1 MGARHR
7 VLFGK
12 VRASVSRKI
21 KDDHRPAAA
30 VELPWEERAK
40 LWAHRERHLILE
52 RKAAWDHV
60 NAAEERAETLEAENA
75 TLRKENAHLKQ
86 RVAEL
91 ESAHANADA
100 DAKSSTSNKS
110 IPPFVKANVAKRRR
124 KTPGRKKGHVA
135 ALRPM
140 PSTIHQ
146 VIDVPLPRDE
156 RGRELCPRCKTPLLD
171 PRDHDR
177 IVEDVRPPELDVTKF
192 CTRSGHCVK
201 CDCTVESRAPNQPPA
216 PLSDLPHG
224 QIGLNA
230 LAMALM
236 LRVRH
241 RLPFRQ
247 IATIL
252 DRLAGLKLSPGAMV
266 KQMKRIARWMQ
277 GEYDKLILK
286 MRASKVI
293 HADETGWRIA
303 GENAW
308 TWVFTQPLLTLF
320 VIDNSRGSKVV
331 RDVLGEA
338 FTGTLVSDFYS
349 AYNEADCP
357 KQKCLTHLLRELKEE
372 SEKDESFAKDAWA
385 TKLKAWCKKAIEH
398 KKKWKMLGDAK
409 YELGASRL
417 EDRLDELI
425 RTEPSHAEAKR
436 LGKRLVKHR
445 PSLTRFLWDEAVEPT
460 NNPAE
465 RALRP
470 MVVARKISGGSRSAE
485 AAEAWAKLSSI
496 LATQEQ
502 NGKNVLAETKKLL
515 VDYWA
520 GGR

>member
-1 MGARHR
+1 MSR
-7 VLFGK
+7 
-12 VRASVSRKI
+12 SVKEDLS
-21 KDDHRPAAA
+21 PS
-30 VELPWEERAK
+30 LTWPERAA
-40 LWAHRERHLILE
+40 LWKERERHLLLE
-52 RKAAWDHV
+52 RRAAWEQVD
-60 NAAEERAETLEAENA
+60 AEVERADRAEAKLATLEAENA
-75 TLRKENAHLKQ
+75 RLKK

-91 ESAHANADA
+91 ESARSRSDA
-100 DAKSSTSNKS
+100 DARQPT
-110 IPPFVKANVAKRRR
+110 PPFVKANVAKQRR

-140 PSTIHQ
+140 PATIHQ
-146 VIDVPLPRDE
+146 VVDVPLPRDD

-171 PRDHDR
+171 PRGRER

-192 CTRSGHCVK
+192 RTRSGHCVK
-201 CDCTVESRAPNQPPA
+201 CDCTVESRAPHQPPA
-216 PLSDLPHG
+216 PSSDLPHG
-224 QIGLNA
+224 QVGLNA

-252 DRLAGLKLSPGAMV
+252 DRLAGLRLSPGAMV
-266 KQMKRIARWMQ
+266 KQMRRIARWMQ
-277 GEYDKLILK
+277 GEYDKLILR

-293 HADETGWRIA
+293 HADETGWRID

-320 VIDNSRGSKVV
+320 VIDKSRGSRVI

-338 FTGTLVSDFYS
+338 FDGTLVSDFYS

-357 KQKCLTHLLRELKEE
+357 KQKCLTHLLRELKDE
-372 SEKDESFAKDAWA
+372 SEKDESFAGDAWA
-385 TKLKAWCKKAIEH
+385 VKLKAWCQKAIEH
-398 KKKWKMLGDAK
+398 KKKWKTLGDPK

-425 RTEPSHAEAKR
+425 RSEPGHAEAKR
-436 LGKRLVKHR
+436 LCKRLRKHR
-445 PSLTRFLWDEAVEPT
+445 SSLTRFLWDEEVEPT

-470 MVVARKISGGSRSAE
+470 MVVARKITGGSRSAE
-485 AAEAWAKLSSI
+485 SAEAWAKLSSL

-502 NGKNVLAETKKLL
+502 NGKNVLTETKKLL

-520 GGR
+520 EGR